1 MFTLNTLEMNEDFL
15 QFIWE
20 HKLFH
25 HDRLVT
31 VGGEKVEV
39 LSCGIRNRDSGPDF
53 FNARIRLDDTIW
65 AGNLEIH
72 KCSSDWKKHR
82 HDGDA
87 AYENIILH
95 VVAKYDLP
103 VLTPSGEEIP
113 ALVLSYPS
121 YLLGNY
127 EYLLASGSWIPC
139 QDRFYTIDP
148 FVLKIG
154 FNRLMVERLQAK
166 TAEISCRIRQNQY
179 DWNETFY
186 QFLARNFGFRINGVP
201 FEMLA
206 RATPLSV
213 IGKHADSLF
222 QVEAIL
228 FGQSGLLNEELL
240 GDDYFLNLRDEYG
253 FLMKKY
259 NLRTVPGHLWKF
271 LRLRPINFPTVR
283 IAQFAML
290 LSTVPD
296 LFPFILNASS
306 PETITRMFRVR
317 ASEYWDRHYKFS
329 FSSRKKVKYLGIDAI
344 CNLIINTIVPFL
356 FVFGDL
362 NGKQDLKD
370 KALDWL
376 AQLPP
381 ESNSVITNWK
391 KLGVHPE
398 SAFETQAL
406 LQLKSACCE
415 KKLCISCH
423 VGNRIIRY
431 DPKEVQSG

>member
-1 MFTLNTLEMNEDFL
+1 MLTLNTSEMNEDFL

-20 HKLFH
+20 HGLCDY
-25 HDRLVT
+25 DRLVT

-39 LSCGIRNRDSGPDF
+39 LSAGTRNRDSGPDF
-53 FNARIRLDDTIW
+53 FNARIRLDGTIW
-65 AGNLEIH
+65 AGNVEIH
-72 KCSSDWKKHR
+72 KYSSDWKKHR

-87 AYENIILH
+87 SYENVILH
-95 VVAKYDLP
+95 VVEKYDQP

-121 YLLGNY
+121 FLLANY
-127 EYLLASGSWIPC
+127 EYLLASETWIPC
-139 QDRFYTIDP
+139 QDRFHAVDP

-154 FNRLMVERLQAK
+154 FNRLIVERLQSK
-166 TAEISCRIRQNQY
+166 TSEITCRIIQNQY

-201 FEMLA
+201 FELLA
-206 RATPLSV
+206 RSTPWSV

-228 FGQSGLLNEELL
+228 FGQSGLLNEALL

-253 FLMKKY
+253 FLMRKY
-259 NLRTVPGHLWKF
+259 GLRPVPGHLWKF

-283 IAQFAML
+283 LAQFAML

-296 LFPFILNASS
+296 LFPAILNASS
-306 PETITRMFRVR
+306 PGAISEMFRVR

-329 FSSRKKVKYLGIDAI
+329 FPSRKKVKYLGLDAI

-356 FVFGDL
+356 FVYGDL
-362 NGKQDLKD
+362 NGKQDMKD

-376 AQLPP
+376 GQLPP
-381 ESNSVITNWK
+381 ESNSVISNWE
-391 KLGVHPE
+391 KLGVNPE
-398 SAFETQAL
+398 SALETQAL
-406 LQLKSACCE
+406 LQLKNAYCD
-415 KKLCISCH
+415 KKRCIRCH
-423 VGNRIIRY
+423 AGNRLIRNL
-431 DPKEVQSG
+431 PAENQEG